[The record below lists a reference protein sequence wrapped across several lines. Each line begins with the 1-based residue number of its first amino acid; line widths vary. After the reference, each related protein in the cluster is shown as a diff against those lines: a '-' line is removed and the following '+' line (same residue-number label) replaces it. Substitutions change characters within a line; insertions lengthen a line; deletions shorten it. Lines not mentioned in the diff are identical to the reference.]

1 MEPTEDKSMD
11 TCERIYQNALLLIE
25 GRLYSEAAD
34 ELARIPGYRDA
45 DQRKAECEEKKVTKR
60 LDDIYEEAD
69 KAAANQNVRSQEKAI
84 QIFQRIPGYRD
95 ADERI
100 EQAKAAIEEIIR
112 KERQDR
118 EAAIRAAKE
127 RELKRKARIRRL
139 IWIAVGGVL
148 AAAACFVGVF
158 LFKKYAAPELQ
169 YRRGVR
175 QMEAGAYDDAYHTL
189 HGMDYRDSSDLIFR
203 IEKERLENASVGSTV
218 LFGAYPQ
225 GHIVSEEKDPV
236 EWLVLDK
243 NGSQVTLI
251 TKYAVDALPYMKYSY
266 NRDHTPVTWRTCLL
280 REWLNGTF
288 LETAFDPGEIRMLNR
303 TRLKNSDGSFDTTD
317 RVYLLSVQ
325 EAEQYFASDEARK
338 CYATQFAIEFGAYRS
353 SIEPT
358 CLWWLRTPIYSET
371 DLLLQEVGT
380 YATYRIACVG
390 TSGQI
395 VAVGHNLDCLYG
407 VRPVI
412 QVDTEGAK
420 EAPLTFSKKSSDQ

>member
-1 MEPTEDKSMD
+1 MTVCISRP
-11 TCERIYQNALLLIE
+11 LL
-25 GRLYSEAAD
+25 RA
-34 ELARIPGYRDA
+34 
-45 DQRKAECEEKKVTKR
+45 
-60 LDDIYEEAD
+60 
-69 KAAANQNVRSQEKAI
+69 QEKERKK
-84 QIFQRIPGYRD
+84 RIK
-95 ADERI
+95 RI
-100 EQAKAAIEEIIR
+100 I
-112 KERQDR
+112 
-118 EAAIRAAKE
+118 
-127 RELKRKARIRRL
+127 LG
-139 IWIAVGGVL
+139 AVGVVL
-148 AAAACFVGVF
+148 AAAACFVGAS
-158 LFKKYAAPELQ
+158 LYKKYAVPALQ
-169 YRRGVR
+169 YRRGVA
-175 QMEAGAYDDAYHTL
+175 QMEAGAYDDAYRTL
-189 HGMDYRDSSDLIFR
+189 HGMNYQDSSDLIFQ
-203 IEKERLENASVGSTV
+203 IAKDRLNNAEIGSTV

-225 GHIVSEEKDPV
+225 GPITSEEKDPV
-236 EWLVLDK
+236 EWIVLDRD
-243 NGSQVTLI
+243 GSKLMLI